1 MGSIAVSDITGLVLA
16 GGRAQRMGG
25 IDKGLIP
32 FKGLP
37 LIEFALERLKPQV
50 NTILINANRNHSI
63 YSSYGYPVLADE
75 DDSFSGPLAGFV
87 AGLKACKTPYLMTV
101 PCDSPLFPLDL
112 AKQLAITLEAEQSKI
127 GYASSKDMAGKVW
140 AQPVFC
146 LMRRDLLDSL
156 TSFLA
161 SGERK
166 IDRWFAHEN
175 AASTLF
181 ADDVVFANANTPEE
195 LAQLESF
202 THSH

>member
-32 FKGLP
+32 FKGIP
-37 LIEFALERLKPQV
+37 LIESALERLKPQV
-50 NTILINANRNHSI
+50 HTILINANRNHSI

-87 AGLKACKTPYLMTV
+87 AGLKACKTPYLLTV

-112 AKQLAITLEAEQSKI
+112 ANQLVDSLKTNQVKI
-127 GYASSKDMAGKVW
+127 GYASSQDTAGKIW

-146 LMRRDLLDSL
+146 LMHKDLLGSL
-156 TSFLA
+156 KIFLE

-166 IDRWFAHEN
+166 IDRWFAQEN
-175 AASTLF
+175 ACSVPF
-181 ADDVVFANANTPEE
+181 ANEKAFTNANTPEE
-195 LAQLESF
+195 LAQLESL
-202 THSH
+202 TDSY

>member
-32 FKGLP
+32 FKGIP
-37 LIEFALERLKPQV
+37 LIESALERLKPQV
-50 NTILINANRNHSI
+50 HTILINANRNHSI

-87 AGLKACKTPYLMTV
+87 AGLKACKTPYLLTV

-112 AKQLAITLEAEQSKI
+112 ANQLVDSLKTNQVKI
-127 GYASSKDMAGKVW
+127 GYASSQDTAGKIW

-146 LMRRDLLDSL
+146 LMHKDLLGSL
-156 TSFLA
+156 KIFIE

-166 IDRWFAHEN
+166 IDRWFAQEN
-175 AASTLF
+175 ACSVPF
-181 ADDVVFANANTPEE
+181 ANEKAFTNANTPEE
-195 LAQLESF
+195 LAQLESL
-202 THSH
+202 TDSY

>member
-1 MGSIAVSDITGLVLA
+1 MRSIAVSDITGLILA

-32 FKGLP
+32 FKGIP
-37 LIEFALERLKPQV
+37 LIESALERLKSQV
-50 NTILINANRNHSI
+50 HTILINANRNHSI

-87 AGLKACKTPYLMTV
+87 AGLKACKTPYLLTV

-112 AKQLAITLEAEQSKI
+112 ANQLVDSLKTNQVKI
-127 GYASSKDMAGKVW
+127 GYASSQDTAGKIW

-146 LMRRDLLDSL
+146 LMHKDLLGSL
-156 TSFLA
+156 KIFLE

-166 IDRWFAHEN
+166 IDRWFAQEN
-175 AASTLF
+175 ACSVLF
-181 ADDVVFANANTPEE
+181 ANEKAFTNANTLEE
-195 LAQLESF
+195 LAQLESL
-202 THSH
+202 TDSY

>member
-32 FKGLP
+32 FKGIP
-37 LIEFALERLKPQV
+37 LIESALERLKPQV
-50 NTILINANRNHSI
+50 HTILINANRNHSI

-87 AGLKACKTPYLMTV
+87 AGLKACKTPYLLTV

-112 AKQLAITLEAEQSKI
+112 ANQLVDSLKTNQVKI
-127 GYASSKDMAGKVW
+127 GYASSQDTAGKIW

-146 LMRRDLLDSL
+146 LMHKDLLGSL
-156 TSFLA
+156 KIFLE

-166 IDRWFAHEN
+166 IDRWFAQEN
-175 AASTLF
+175 ACSVPF
-181 ADDVVFANANTPEE
+181 ANEKAFTNANTPEE
-195 LAQLESF
+195 LAQLESP
-202 THSH
+202 TDSY